1 MKGVFPVGSR
11 SKPEKSI
18 SLYIRVKDTI
28 IKQIQEK
35 KWKPNAMIPTENELM
50 KEFDVSR
57 TTIRQAISIL
67 VQEGILE
74 RQQGKGTIV
83 KPQLFVGSLS
93 KLKGFAEEAREKG
106 MEPSSKL
113 LVVTMSRDFPYEK
126 SVLQVPMDEEILVI
140 ERLRF
145 ANQTPIAI
153 ERSFWPKKIGEL
165 LICRDLND
173 STFYEILEEN
183 NIFLK
188 HAKEKITAVNATL
201 FEADL
206 LGIRGGQAMLKM
218 ERLSFGN
225 EDQPIEFTTTKFS
238 SETYTYHIDLM
249 R

>member
-1 MKGVFPVGSR
+1 MKGVYLVGSR
-11 SKPEKSI
+11 SKPTKSI
-18 SLYIRVKDTI
+18 SLYIRVKDAI

-50 KEFDVSR
+50 LEFDVSR
-57 TTIRQAISIL
+57 TTIRQAVSLL

-106 MEPSSKL
+106 MIPSSKV
-113 LVVTMSRDFPYEK
+113 LVVTSSGDFPYEK
-126 SVLQVPMDEEILVI
+126 SILQVPMGEKIFVI

-153 ERSFWPKKIGEL
+153 ERSFWPGDIGEL
-165 LICRDLND
+165 LSSQDLND

-188 HAKEKITAVNATL
+188 HAKERISAVNATL

-225 EDQPIEFTTTKFS
+225 GDRPIEFTTTKFS
-238 SETYTYHIDLM
+238 SEKYKYHIELM